1 MSATGFLLISTLY
14 SDRDIFELDG
24 FHQFVGNSSV
34 TIKRWPIK
42 DGRIHG
48 TIMKIREEAITFTY
62 I

>member
-42 DGRIHG
+42 DG
-48 TIMKIREEAITFTY
+48 
-62 I
+62 